1 MRDPYEVLGVPSNA
15 SDDEV
20 KRAYRELSRKYHPD
34 GYVDNP
40 LADLAEEKFKEVQEA
55 YQQIMN
61 QRTGNGSYQ
70 QPSQSGQGYYQQGG
84 YRQQGGSQSNQQQY
98 QYYGNGYGRNPY
110 NTGNG
115 GCGTGNLCCDLWC
128 ADTLCECMGG
138 DLCSCI

>member
-40 LADLAEEKFKEVQEA
+40 LAGLAEEKFKEVQEA

-70 QPSQSGQGYYQQGG
+70 QSSQSGQGYYQQGG

-110 NTGNG
+110 NTRNG

>member
-40 LADLAEEKFKEVQEA
+40 LAGLAEEKFKEVQDA

-70 QPSQSGQGYYQQGG
+70 QSSQSGQGYYQQGG

-98 QYYGNGYGRNPY
+98 QYYGNGYGRKGRDGSDY
-110 NTGNG
+110 G
-115 GCGTGNLCCDLWC
+115 
-128 ADTLCECMGG
+128 
-138 DLCSCI
+138 